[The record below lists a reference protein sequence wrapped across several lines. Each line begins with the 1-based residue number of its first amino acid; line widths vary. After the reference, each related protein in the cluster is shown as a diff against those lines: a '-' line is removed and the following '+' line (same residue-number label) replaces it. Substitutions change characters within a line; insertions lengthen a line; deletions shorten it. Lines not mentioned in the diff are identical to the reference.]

1 MGGLACDEGGGVTVQ
16 YPEAKSFAE
25 PPIFVGAW
33 KGTLGDFRGELQI
46 GELSPREY
54 FGNFDVGDGRHDV
67 ALLMEQSIVQSS
79 SGGALPSNRILFTW
93 QNGMG
98 ERGRGYLLIDESSTR
113 LRGASGEGGAIEGM
127 KWDFTR
133 VDANPDLGH

>member
-1 MGGLACDEGGGVTVQ
+1 
-16 YPEAKSFAE
+16 
-25 PPIFVGAW
+25 
-33 KGTLGDFRGELQI
+33 
-46 GELSPREY
+46 
-54 FGNFDVGDGRHDV
+54 
-67 ALLMEQSIVQSS
+67 
-79 SGGALPSNRILFTW
+79 
-93 QNGMG
+93 MG